1 MACVIFNGFC
11 FLQLEGIMDE
21 CLRQAEQQKQ
31 GSIVFPAIGTGNLG
45 FPKPLVA
52 TTMLDSVL
60 KFSKTRTSSH
70 VQEVMFAL
78 HPSDHLTIQVSKDSQ
93 SVISV

>member
-1 MACVIFNGFC
+1 
-11 FLQLEGIMDE
+11 MDE